1 MHLFVLG
8 VCCLMML
15 LNGDQDETAFMSL
28 YHCSDGV
35 YQCICHSLNCL
46 YSELGLESYGQQ
58 MPYKPTLI
66 C

>member
-1 MHLFVLG
+1 
-8 VCCLMML
+8 MML